1 MYGKPPPTL
10 LSYVPSTT
18 QIEAVDMELRSR
30 EQVLKELRERLLAA
44 QERMKRFYDAKH
56 ADRSF
61 EVGDYVYLKLQAYRQ
76 AFLSMRKNLE
86 LSARFYG
93 PYEVIEK
100 VGQVAY
106 KLTLPENSKIHLVFH
121 VSVLKK
127 KIGSDV
133 EIQDMLPTVSS
144 KDDYVVSMPQAI
156 LDRRKRRNQDEVLV
170 HWKGLSPADATWEK
184 KKDLQ
189 LQFPD
194 VSLEDKGLSLGDA
207 MSRALS

>member
-1 MYGKPPPTL
+1 
-10 LSYVPSTT
+10 
-18 QIEAVDMELRSR
+18 MELRSR